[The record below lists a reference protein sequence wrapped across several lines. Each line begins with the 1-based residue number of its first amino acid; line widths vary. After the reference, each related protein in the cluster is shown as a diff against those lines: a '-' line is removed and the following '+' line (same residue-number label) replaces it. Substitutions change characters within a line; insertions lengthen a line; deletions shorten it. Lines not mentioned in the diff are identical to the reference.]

1 MYSKEVGVITIY
13 YLNMLHEY
21 KWPEDIKRFTELSHE
36 RSFRT
41 SYHNNDF
48 MSSADRGGQ
57 IFIKFGDTNLINSI
71 VEKLAGGKLKSTI
84 L

>member
-1 MYSKEVGVITIY
+1 MYFKEVGVITIN

-21 KWPEDIKRFTELSHE
+21 KDIKRFTELSHE

-57 IFIKFGDTNLINSI
+57 IFIKFCDTNLMNSI
-71 VEKLAGGKLKSTI
+71 VEKLAGGKLKSTTI